1 MAMMFEDFVVWGCF
15 NLHWGEEPY
24 DTQIT
29 EPNGIILN
37 PDSNIVQGID
47 TDLT

>member
-15 NLHWGEEPY
+15 NLHWGEEY